1 MTVFNR
7 IVPGK
12 ADNGGIADRSIPE
25 YTQSVSSAPL
35 HLPVVSVVTPKGKLA
50 SKGRTQ
56 WISPKDFK
64 SIFGDIFDEKT
75 AFYNPIS
82 VLINKLA
89 QGGQATIGVRRLSAN
104 EAVAR
109 VAMSAFVQKVTV
121 SDYERDAAG
130 RFKYDTN
137 GDRIP
142 VPGKTFQG
150 LNVEIKPD
158 PLAATTGVGQLEV
171 RTIAAAGEVPETVI
185 YPLFEAIAG
194 VGDEYNKSGLNL
206 GVRNETMNWR
216 SISDFVKATGVFPF
230 DLRQFTDA
238 NNGERTYTKTP
249 AGRESSKFTLFPTA
263 LNAVNYSMARGFG
276 EFTGTNQNRPTQAV
290 PAPFN
295 DLVTYDTNIDTLC
308 QLLYVVEQPNNT
320 TLVEVGNEGE
330 YYKQMNPFTCTNHT
344 GAPYFAVQLVG
355 TIKWDLS
362 GSVKAAGGISP
373 FLTSE
378 GKLPSYVTVPAV
390 NDPFNLLANVKRP
403 LSHAQGW
410 EINNKLMA
418 SDLQGY
424 VNGVEMKDVT
434 RNRQS
439 LWWDVGFTQDVKD
452 IQAEFLGARKD
463 IIVVPDATIW
473 VPGVPNVMEEVY
485 SRASLLVNQLRMT
498 PESEKWGTPASRAA
512 VNIIE
517 MKITNENTGW
527 MFSGNIDLAHK
538 FAQFAGSNSGLI
550 TVPLCPDHGDN
561 RILTEG
567 HTPNVVFEEDEV
579 ASENF
584 NQGLITL
591 KPYDWND
598 QVYRPGLPTVQTNPD
613 SVLKDL
619 VTPFL
624 CVCMEKLSA
633 DQWKLVCGDTTIT
646 ADNYA
651 AIMKDN
657 IEKACRTAVGG
668 MVSNITA
675 ETSYESGT
683 VGSRAKLSVRI
694 HAWFN
699 KAKYMME
706 FDLFA
711 YNQQDLAAA
720 A

>member
-25 YTQSVSSAPL
+25 YTQTTASAPL

-50 SKGRTQ
+50 KNGSTQ

-64 SIFGDIFDEKT
+64 AIFGDIFDAKKP
-75 AFYNPIS
+75 FYNPIS
-82 VLINKLA
+82 VLINRLA
-89 QGGQATIGVRRLSAN
+89 AGGQSTIGVRRLSVN
-104 EAVAR
+104 DEVAR
-109 VAMSAFVQKVTV
+109 VAMSAFVQKITV
-121 SDYERDAAG
+121 QDYERDSAG
-130 RFKYDTN
+130 RFKYDADGN
-137 GDRIP
+137 KIP
-142 VPGKTFQG
+142 VAGKTFSG
-150 LNVEIKPD
+150 LSVEVKPD
-158 PLAATTGVGQLEV
+158 PLAATTAPGQLEV

-185 YPLFEAIAG
+185 YPLFEALAG
-194 VGDEYNKSGLNL
+194 VGDEYNQSGLNM

-238 NNGERTYTKTP
+238 VNGERTYTKTP
-249 AGRESSKFTLFPTA
+249 SGRESAKFTLFPTE
-263 LNAVNYSMARGFG
+263 LNNVNYSLVRGFG

-295 DLVTYDTNIDTLC
+295 DLIVYDTNIDTLC
-308 QLLYVVEQPNNT
+308 QLMYVVEKDNNP
-320 TLVEVGNEGE
+320 TLLEVGNEGE
-330 YYKQMNPFTCTNHT
+330 YYKQMNPLGCTNHT
-344 GAPYFAVQLVG
+344 GSPYYAVQLAG

-373 FLTSE
+373 FLDKD
-378 GKLPSYVTVPAV
+378 GNVPSYVTVEEL
-390 NDPFNLLANVKRP
+390 NDPFGLLTGVKRP
-403 LSHAQGW
+403 LNALQAW

-424 VNGVEMKDVT
+424 VNGIEMKDVT

-452 IQAEFLGARKD
+452 IQAGFLGARKD
-463 IIVVPDATIW
+463 ILVIPCATIW
-473 VPGVPNVMEEVY
+473 TPGKANALEEVY
-485 SRASLLVNQLRMT
+485 SRASLIVNQLRMT

-517 MKITNENTGW
+517 VKITNENTGW
-527 MFSGNIDLAHK
+527 LFSGNIDLAHK

-550 TVPLCPDHGDN
+550 SVPMCPDHGDN

-567 HTPNVVFEEDEV
+567 HTPNIVFEEDEV

-591 KPYDWND
+591 KPYDWNN

-646 ADNYA
+646 ADNYS

-675 ETSYESGT
+675 ETFYEEGT
-683 VGSRAKLSVRI
+683 VGSRAKLSVKI

-711 YNQQDLAAA
+711 YNQQDLAVAA
-720 A
+720 

>member
-25 YTQSVSSAPL
+25 YTQSVASAPL

-50 SKGRTQ
+50 KNGSTQ

-64 SIFGDIFDEKT
+64 AIYGDIFDSKKP
-75 AFYNPIS
+75 FYNPIS
-82 VLINKLA
+82 VLINRLA
-89 QGGQATIGVRRLSAN
+89 AGGQATIGVRRLSVN
-104 EAVAR
+104 DEMAR
-109 VAMSAFVQKVTV
+109 VAISAFVEKVTV
-121 SDYERDAAG
+121 PDYERDAAG
-130 RFKYDTN
+130 RFKYDADGN
-137 GDRIP
+137 KIP
-142 VPGKTFQG
+142 KAGVTFQG
-150 LNVEIKPD
+150 LAIEIKPD
-158 PLAATTGVGQLEV
+158 PEAATAKPGELEV
-171 RTIAAAGEVPETVI
+171 RTIAASGDRGEIVI
-185 YPLFEAIAG
+185 YPLFEALAG
-194 VGDEYNKSGLNL
+194 VGDEYNQSGLNM

-238 NNGERTYTKTP
+238 VNGERTYAKTP
-249 AGRESSKFTLFPTA
+249 AGRESSKFTLFPTE
-263 LNAVNYSMARGFG
+263 LNNINYSLARGFG
-276 EFTGTNQNRPTQAV
+276 EFTGTNQNRPTQPV

-308 QLLYVVEQPNNT
+308 QLMYVVEQPNNP
-320 TLVEVGNEGE
+320 TLLEVGNEGE
-330 YYKQMNPFTCTNHT
+330 YYKQMNPLGCTNHT
-344 GAPYFAVQLVG
+344 GAPYYAVQLVG

-362 GSVKAAGGISP
+362 GSVKATGGVSP
-373 FLTSE
+373 FLDKD
-378 GKLPSYVTVPAV
+378 GKVPSYVTVEAP
-390 NDPFNLLANVKRP
+390 NDPFGLLTGVKRP
-403 LSHAQGW
+403 LTHAQAW
-410 EINNKLMA
+410 EINNKLLA
-418 SDLQGY
+418 ADLQGY
-424 VNGVEMKDVT
+424 VNGIEMKDVT

-439 LWWDVGFTQDVKD
+439 LWWDVGFSQEVKD
-452 IQAEFLGARKD
+452 VQAGFLGARKD
-463 IIVVPDATIW
+463 IIVIPCATIW
-473 VPGVPNVMEEVY
+473 TPGKGNALEEVY
-485 SRASLLVNQLRMT
+485 SRASLIVNQLRMT

-517 MKITNENTGW
+517 VKITNENTGW
-527 MFSGNIDLAHK
+527 LFSGNIDLAHK

-550 TVPLCPDHGDN
+550 SVPMCPDHGDN
-561 RILTEG
+561 RKLTEG
-567 HTPNVVFEEDEV
+567 HSPNIVFEEDEV

-624 CVCMEKLSA
+624 CVCMEKLSG

-675 ETSYESGT
+675 ETFYEEGT
-683 VGSRAKLSVRI
+683 VGSRAKLSVKI